1 MTNRKSHQ
9 TGVTQTYPIGVTHS
23 YPTGVSHTD
32 FDATSVYKLAKKK
45 AFEKRSPTVRGS
57 DIAHQSKRTMPKPTH
72 LYIKALHGQR
82 ANKGFPEE
90 FVQRQT
96 KKGMPDVGHAFP
108 DEGMLLCRYSLNFST
123 LPPWGGSST

>member
-1 MTNRKSHQ
+1 MTNRKSLQ

-32 FDATSVYKLAKKK
+32 FDATSVYKLTKKK
-45 AFEKRSPTVRGS
+45 ALEKRSPTVRGS
-57 DIAHQSKRTMPKPTH
+57 DIAHQLKRTTPKPTH
-72 LYIKALHGQR
+72 LYINALHGQR
-82 ANKGFPEE
+82 DNRGYLGRDK
-90 FVQRQT
+90 Q
-96 KKGMPDVGHAFP
+96 KKGMPDVGHAFF